1 MNQRL
6 TMRWLA
12 RLILA
17 APLLSFLVFWAWRHA
32 VDNVGTVIAADSP
45 QGPASSV
52 YRSDQMS
59 PVALKTFI
67 KENQIQ
73 TVLNLRGPNPGD
85 EWYDAERNTTLVSGA
100 VQVDMPLSS
109 CEWMSRDQALALAAT
124 LRSARRPL
132 LIHCFH
138 GSERTGLASAMT
150 RLLTDGQTLA
160 DARQAFSWKYL
171 FFGLGDGVVTL
182 RQFEAYTQWLDANR
196 FKHSPE
202 QFLTWLRT
210 DFKPVYPSREAWPYD
225 PYPLVITSHPP
236 VKSADSPALPAMAS
250 QPQGPEVILK

>member
-1 MNQRL
+1 MNRRL

-17 APLLSFLVFWAWRHA
+17 APLLSFLVFWGWRHA
-32 VDNVGTVIAADSP
+32 VDNVGTVIPADSP
-45 QGPASSV
+45 LGPASAV

-59 PVALKTFI
+59 PGALRHFI
-67 KENQIQ
+67 EEHQIQ
-73 TVLNLRGPNPGD
+73 TVLNLRGPNPG
-85 EWYDAERNTTLVSGA
+85 ENWYDAERITTLVSGA

-109 CEWMSRDQALALAAT
+109 CEWMSRDQALTLAAT
-124 LRSARRPL
+124 LQSARRPM

-150 RLLTDGQTLA
+150 RLLTEGLSPGE
-160 DARQAFSWKYL
+160 ARKAFSWKYL

-182 RQFEAYTQWLDANR
+182 RQFEAYTQWLDS
-196 FKHSPE
+196 KSLTHSPD
-202 QFLTWLRT
+202 QFLAWLRT

-236 VKSADSPALPAMAS
+236 VKSAESPALPAMAS
-250 QPQGPEVILK
+250 QPQRPEVILK